1 MPPDPYVVML
11 AKAVEDA
18 ALAEKLAAD
27 PAVTN
32 EHVGFFGQQS
42 VEKALKAVL
51 SYRGVEYRRTHD
63 IGLLLDLL
71 ASNGITFPS
80 ELQAALALTPYAVEF
95 RYDHLPAEGLAQ
107 TVPDRMAAAR
117 LGRIG
122 VSWATARTTTP
133 EP

>member
-11 AKAVEDA
+11 AKAVDDA

-27 PAVTN
+27 AAVTN
-32 EHVGFFGQQS
+32 EHVGFFGQQA

-51 SYRGVEYRRTHD
+51 SFRGVEYRRTHD

-71 ASNGITFPS
+71 ASSGITFPA
-80 ELQAALALTPYAVEF
+80 ELETARTLTPYAVEF
-95 RYDHLPAEGLAQ
+95 RYDHLPPEEISQ
-107 TVPDRMAAAR
+107 TAADRMAAAR
-117 LGRIG
+117 LGKIA
-122 VSWATARTTTP
+122 VHWATAQTTA